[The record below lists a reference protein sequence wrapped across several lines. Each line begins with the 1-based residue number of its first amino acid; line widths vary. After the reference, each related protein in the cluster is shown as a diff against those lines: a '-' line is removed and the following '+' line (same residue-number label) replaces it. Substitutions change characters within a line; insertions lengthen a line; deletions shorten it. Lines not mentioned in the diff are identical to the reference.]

1 MTNSTDPII
10 EETPKKNRHIWRYI
24 FLLVFFGLAIQL
36 LIPQINKLRDSW
48 LIVERLSPWFV
59 SLGVIAQVLSYLG
72 AGYIIH
78 TIFGSNKEHISL
90 MKGTI
95 VSMAAASVGMVAGGW
110 LGGAAATVGWLRKEG
125 KNNHTSTLAGLMPSL
140 FNNAVVVFLAIVGAV
155 ILLIDHDLTAFQL
168 AGFIFELVALILIF
182 GVSAIG
188 LNNRAKTEAFIVRME
203 AKTAKRRKKPFDAEV
218 EAVNVHAFV
227 DTLYTLGN
235 FQWLR
240 PLLGATIMASFDML
254 TLYFMFLASGY
265 VVTPAVLLCGYGLP
279 LLLSKIAFML
289 PGGVGVVEGAMV
301 GIYTSLGVPD
311 SVSVVSVLGY
321 RLISFW
327 IPTIFGFASAAFLSR
342 KAIKPA

>member
-1 MTNSTDPII
+1 MTESTDLTI
-10 EETPKKNRHIWRYI
+10 EETPKKSRHVWRYV

-59 SLGVIAQVLSYLG
+59 SLGIIAQILSYLG

-78 TIFGSNKEHISL
+78 AIFGSNKEHISI

-140 FNNAVVVFLAIVGAV
+140 FNNAVVVFLAIVGAI

-182 GVSAIG
+182 GLSAIG
-188 LNNRAKTEAFIVRME
+188 IKNRPKTEAFIVRME
-203 AKTAKRRKKPFDAEV
+203 AKTAKRRKKPFDAAV
-218 EAVNVHAFV
+218 EAENVHKFI
-227 DTLYTLGN
+227 DTIYTLGN
-235 FQWLR
+235 YQWLR

-265 VVTPAVLLCGYGLP
+265 VVSPAVLLSGYGLP

-301 GIYTSLGVPD
+301 GIYSSLGVPE

-327 IPTIFGFASAAFLSR
+327 IPTILGFASAAFLSR
-342 KAIKPA
+342 KVMKPA